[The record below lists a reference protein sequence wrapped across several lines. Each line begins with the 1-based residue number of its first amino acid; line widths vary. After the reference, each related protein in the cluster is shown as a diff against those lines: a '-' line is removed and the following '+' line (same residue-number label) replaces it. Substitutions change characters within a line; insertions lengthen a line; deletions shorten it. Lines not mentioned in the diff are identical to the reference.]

1 MVAVATTRSDLH
13 AFRLAHPVVRTTSRF
28 DLTAITV
35 LSVAAITIWVLV
47 LPAEFALHLTV

>member
-1 MVAVATTRSDLH
+1 MVSAAATDLH
-13 AFRLAHPVVRTTSRF
+13 SFRLAHPVVRTTSRV

-35 LSVAAITIWVLV
+35 LSIAAITIWLLV